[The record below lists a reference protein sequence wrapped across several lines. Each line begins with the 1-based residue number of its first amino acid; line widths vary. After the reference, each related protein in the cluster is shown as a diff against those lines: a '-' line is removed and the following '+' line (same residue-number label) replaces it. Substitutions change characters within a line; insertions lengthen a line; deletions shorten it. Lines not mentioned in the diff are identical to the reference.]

1 MTATCET
8 CRWWNQW
15 PWQQND
21 GVRDG
26 ECRARAPIPHPPGPV
41 AYRPDRKFPQTDRND
56 WCGEHQP
63 KEPTP

>member
-8 CRWWNQW
+8 CRWWASNADPDDEPLDQ
-15 PWQQND
+15 
-21 GVRDG
+21 
-26 ECRARAPIPHPPGPV
+26 CRKHAPRPHNWEDKSW
-41 AYRPDRKFPQTDRND
+41 AEWPQTLPDD